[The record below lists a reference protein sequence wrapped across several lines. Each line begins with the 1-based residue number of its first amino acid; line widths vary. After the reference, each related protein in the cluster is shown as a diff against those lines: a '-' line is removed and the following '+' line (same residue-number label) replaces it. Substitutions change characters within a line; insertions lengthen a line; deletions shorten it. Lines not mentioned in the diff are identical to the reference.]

1 MKSWNSF
8 SKELTEK
15 KAKRDYDGDGTIE
28 TGSKEHAGVVHNAIQ
43 RAKGKKADGQD
54 TRKEE
59 VEGLEETKLADKAY
73 SRARDEGAQRR
84 RTKEYK
90 DGGNRSTTRKEKGL
104 YRLATAQR
112 RQDADLGRQK
122 EVDRSSGMEGHM
134 KKSVAKKGKY
144 DYGAVLDK
152 KDPKKNPKHTA
163 NKSTKKEEVEQYV
176 DFLINEGYDCSQLT
190 WEDVTAEYECLD
202 EGLRDAVKNLL
213 GKGKKK
219 EEKKPES
226 RGEQLR
232 KKYNVGPDKSDT
244 SAKMQILKKTRAK
257 KERDQKEFGGSR
269 YSKSVAKKSADAHDR
284 YLKGG
289 YSKYGADDARGKGNK
304 ARKRAEALKKE
315 ELELQELDIK
325 GAVTGAL
332 DRGSKFMKK
341 NPVGRAIGNVLK
353 PVGSGRGTT
362 RPAPGARPGTPGG
375 GATTRPMMN
384 SHEPEG
390 DNLQEK
396 PGDGYLGPTPIPNP
410 IRMAKDAVDATNRNS
425 QKKVDMVNKTL
436 GRGSAS
442 MPKVNYFNKGP
453 SAASKRYLGLS
464 YEPEGGLVE
473 GIRDE
478 DAEKGT
484 EERKKRLEKK
494 RGHKVDDHPE
504 YAKESATPGQPAEKL
519 KTGRKM
525 FTIPD
530 EERSAAAARLKEK
543 ARKKREEKMKE
554 EVKVETPVVEEAE
567 SKAQQRLMGLAL
579 SVKRGDTPMSSV
591 TPQVA
596 KMAREMKEKDLKD
609 FAGTKH
615 DGLPEKVKK
624 EEPEVSS
631 PLVESL
637 VESAVQR
644 MTAKARRETAAD
656 KRLNR
661 QASSAQQRAELNAK
675 K

>member
-1 MKSWNSF
+1 MKTF
-8 SKELTEK
+8 
-15 KAKRDYDGDGTIE
+15 
-28 TGSKEHAGVVHNAIQ
+28 
-43 RAKGKKADGQD
+43 
-54 TRKEE
+54 
-59 VEGLEETKLADKAY
+59 
-73 SRARDEGAQRR
+73 
-84 RTKEYK
+84 
-90 DGGNRSTTRKEKGL
+90 
-104 YRLATAQR
+104 
-112 RQDADLGRQK
+112 
-122 EVDRSSGMEGHM
+122 
-134 KKSVAKKGKY
+134 
-144 DYGAVLDK
+144 
-152 KDPKKNPKHTA
+152 
-163 NKSTKKEEVEQYV
+163 
-176 DFLINEGYDCSQLT
+176 NEFKQH
-190 WEDVTAEYECLD
+190 
-202 EGLRDAVKNLL
+202 LL
-213 GKGKKK
+213 
-219 EEKKPES
+219 
-226 RGEQLR
+226 
-232 KKYNVGPDKSDT
+232 
-244 SAKMQILKKTRAK
+244 
-257 KERDQKEFGGSR
+257 
-269 YSKSVAKKSADAHDR
+269 
-284 YLKGG
+284 
-289 YSKYGADDARGKGNK
+289 
-304 ARKRAEALKKE
+304 
-315 ELELQELDIK
+315 
-325 GAVTGAL
+325 
-332 DRGSKFMKK
+332 
-341 NPVGRAIGNVLK
+341 
-353 PVGSGRGTT
+353 
-362 RPAPGARPGTPGG
+362 
-375 GATTRPMMN
+375 
-384 SHEPEG
+384 
-390 DNLQEK
+390 EK

-473 GIRDE
+473 GIRDK
-478 DAEKGT
+478 DPEKGT
-484 EERKKRLEKK
+484 KERKERLEKK

-504 YAKESATPGQPAEKL
+504 YSKESVTPGQPAEKL

-637 VESAVQR
+637 VESAAQR
-644 MTAKARRETAAD
+644 MAAKARREAAAD
-656 KRLNR
+656 KRINR
-661 QASSAQQRAELNAK
+661 QAASAQKRAELNAK

>member
-8 SKELTEK
+8 SQELTEK
-15 KAKRDYDGDGTIE
+15 KAKKDYDGDGKVE
-28 TGSKEHAGVVHNAIQ
+28 SGSKEHAGVVHNAIQ

-59 VEGLEETKLADKAY
+59 VEQVAEADSLAAMA
-73 SRARDEGAQRR
+73 ARREKRLAAQRKR
-84 RTKEYK
+84 E
-90 DGGNRSTTRKEKGL
+90 GTTGAGHDFGHDYSLTAAERKK
-104 YRLATAQR
+104 
-112 RQDADLGRQK
+112 RQDKEFDAFIGR
-122 EVDRSSGMEGHM
+122 
-134 KKSVAKKGKY
+134 
-144 DYGAVLDK
+144 
-152 KDPKKNPKHTA
+152 
-163 NKSTKKEEVEQYV
+163 
-176 DFLINEGYDCSQLT
+176 
-190 WEDVTAEYECLD
+190 
-202 EGLRDAVKNLL
+202 
-213 GKGKKK
+213 GKKK
-219 EEKKPES
+219 EEGK
-226 RGEQLR
+226 
-232 KKYNVGPDKSDT
+232 
-244 SAKMQILKKTRAK
+244 K
-257 KERDQKEFGGSR
+257 KEQKEE
-269 YSKSVAKKSADAHDR
+269 V
-284 YLKGG
+284 
-289 YSKYGADDARGKGNK
+289 
-304 ARKRAEALKKE
+304 
-315 ELELQELDIK
+315 ELQELDIK

-332 DRGSKFMKK
+332 DRGSQFMKK
-341 NPVGRAIGNVLK
+341 NPVGRAVGNVLK
-353 PVGSGRGTT
+353 PVGSGRGTA
-362 RPAPGARPGTPGG
+362 RPAPGAKPGTAGG

-390 DNLQEK
+390 EMTEGL
-396 PGDGYLGPTPIPNP
+396 LGGAGLVAGGLAAYKAFKGMQT
-410 IRMAKDAVDATNRNS
+410 
-425 QKKVDMVNKTL
+425 VNKMRNDAKSGTGLAGRLQNRKNQINKAL
-436 GRGSAS
+436 GNS
-442 MPKVNYFNKGP
+442 F
-453 SAASKRYLGLS
+453 
-464 YEPEGGLVE
+464 EPEGKLVE

-478 DAEKGT
+478 DPEKGT

-519 KTGRKM
+519 KTGRRM

-543 ARKKREEKMKE
+543 ARKKREEKVKKE
-554 EVKVETPVVEEAE
+554 ELEILEGSCGSSKKKKKTYKEEAE

-637 VESAVQR
+637 VESAAQR
-644 MTAKARRETAAD
+644 MAAKARRETALA
-656 KRLNR
+656 KRVDR

>member
-8 SKELTEK
+8 SQELTEK
-15 KAKRDYDGDGTIE
+15 KANKDYDGDGKIE
-28 TGSKEHAGVVHNAIQ
+28 SGSKEHAGVVHNAIQ

-59 VEGLEETKLADKAY
+59 LELDENRRAARSAGGYKDDSKKQTDPSKDGFTGIGNMSIDQIRKMSARIEKDDKKKKTKKEEFELV
-73 SRARDEGAQRR
+73 DERYKGKHGQSE
-84 RTKEYK
+84 KEYK
-90 DGGNRSTTRKEKGL
+90 DDRSQGGKMVSGDSKMSGAEYTHGRRVKAANPGSQPDEGGKTKPKSQGKMDKGTR
-104 YRLATAQR
+104 
-112 RQDADLGRQK
+112 ADLEYRKANLKKK
-122 EVDRSSGMEGHM
+122 EQ
-134 KKSVAKKGKY
+134 
-144 DYGAVLDK
+144 
-152 KDPKKNPKHTA
+152 
-163 NKSTKKEEVEQYV
+163 KEEV
-176 DFLINEGYDCSQLT
+176 
-190 WEDVTAEYECLD
+190 
-202 EGLRDAVKNLL
+202 
-213 GKGKKK
+213 
-219 EEKKPES
+219 
-226 RGEQLR
+226 
-232 KKYNVGPDKSDT
+232 
-244 SAKMQILKKTRAK
+244 
-257 KERDQKEFGGSR
+257 
-269 YSKSVAKKSADAHDR
+269 
-284 YLKGG
+284 
-289 YSKYGADDARGKGNK
+289 
-304 ARKRAEALKKE
+304 
-315 ELELQELDIK
+315 ELQELDIR

-332 DRGSKFMKK
+332 NKGSQFMKK
-341 NPVGRAIGNVLK
+341 NPVGRAVSNVLK
-353 PVGSGRGTT
+353 PVGSGRGTS
-362 RPAPGARPGTPGG
+362 RPAPGARPGTAGG

-390 DNLQEK
+390 EMTEGILGGAGLVAGGLAAYKAFKGLQ
-396 PGDGYLGPTPIPNP
+396 T
-410 IRMAKDAVDATNRNS
+410 
-425 QKKVDMVNKTL
+425 VNKMKNDAKSGTGLAGRLQNRTNQINKAL
-436 GRGSAS
+436 GNS
-442 MPKVNYFNKGP
+442 F
-453 SAASKRYLGLS
+453 
-464 YEPEGGLVE
+464 EPEGKLVE

-478 DAEKGT
+478 DPEKGT

-543 ARKKREEKMKE
+543 ARKKREEKCKKE
-554 EVKVETPVVEEAE
+554 ELEIQEGSCGSSKKKKKTYKEEAE

-644 MTAKARRETAAD
+644 MVAKARRETAAD

>member
-8 SKELTEK
+8 SQELTEK
-15 KAKRDYDGDGTIE
+15 KAKKDYDGDGKVE
-28 TGSKEHAGVVHNAIQ
+28 SGSKEHAGVVHNAIQ

-59 VEGLEETKLADKAY
+59 VEQVAEADSLAAMA
-73 SRARDEGAQRR
+73 ARREKRLAAQRKR
-84 RTKEYK
+84 E
-90 DGGNRSTTRKEKGL
+90 GTTGAGHDFGHDYSLTAAERKK
-104 YRLATAQR
+104 
-112 RQDADLGRQK
+112 RQDKEFDAFLGR
-122 EVDRSSGMEGHM
+122 
-134 KKSVAKKGKY
+134 
-144 DYGAVLDK
+144 
-152 KDPKKNPKHTA
+152 
-163 NKSTKKEEVEQYV
+163 
-176 DFLINEGYDCSQLT
+176 
-190 WEDVTAEYECLD
+190 
-202 EGLRDAVKNLL
+202 
-213 GKGKKK
+213 GKKK
-219 EEKKPES
+219 EEGK
-226 RGEQLR
+226 
-232 KKYNVGPDKSDT
+232 
-244 SAKMQILKKTRAK
+244 K
-257 KERDQKEFGGSR
+257 KEQKEE
-269 YSKSVAKKSADAHDR
+269 V
-284 YLKGG
+284 
-289 YSKYGADDARGKGNK
+289 
-304 ARKRAEALKKE
+304 
-315 ELELQELDIK
+315 ELQELDIK

-332 DRGSKFMKK
+332 DRGSQFMKK
-341 NPVGRAIGNVLK
+341 NPVGRAVGNVLK
-353 PVGSGRGTT
+353 PVGSGRGTA
-362 RPAPGARPGTPGG
+362 RPAPGAKPGTAGG

-390 DNLQEK
+390 EMTEGL
-396 PGDGYLGPTPIPNP
+396 LGGAGLVAGGLAAYKAFKGMQT
-410 IRMAKDAVDATNRNS
+410 
-425 QKKVDMVNKTL
+425 VNKMRNDAKSGTGLAGRLQNRKNQINKAL
-436 GRGSAS
+436 GNS
-442 MPKVNYFNKGP
+442 F
-453 SAASKRYLGLS
+453 
-464 YEPEGGLVE
+464 EPEGKLVE

-478 DAEKGT
+478 DPEKGT

-543 ARKKREEKMKE
+543 ARKKREEKVKKE
-554 EVKVETPVVEEAE
+554 ELEILEGSCGSSKKKKKTYKEEAE

-637 VESAVQR
+637 VESAAQR
-644 MTAKARRETAAD
+644 MAAKARRETALA
-656 KRLNR
+656 KRVDR

>member
-1 MKSWNSF
+1 MKSWSSF
-8 SKELTEK
+8 SQELTEK
-15 KAKRDYDGDGTIE
+15 KANKDYDGDGKIE
-28 TGSKEHAGVVHNAIQ
+28 SGSKEHAGVVHNAIQ

-90 DGGNRSTTRKEKGL
+90 QGLNRSTTRKEKGM

-112 RQDADLGRQK
+112 RTDADLERQK
-122 EVDRSSGMEGHM
+122 ATYDTGAHKGDWDRA
-134 KKSVAKKGKY
+134 KRAKKY
-144 DYGAVLDK
+144 
-152 KDPKKNPKHTA
+152 
-163 NKSTKKEEVEQYV
+163 KKEEFELV
-176 DFLINEGYDCSQLT
+176 DERYKGKHGQSEKEYKDDRSQGGKMVSG
-190 WEDVTAEYECLD
+190 DSKMSGAEYTHGRRVKAANPGSQPD
-202 EGLRDAVKNLL
+202 EGGKTKPKSQGRMDKGTRADLEYRKANL
-213 GKGKKK
+213 KKK
-219 EEKKPES
+219 E
-226 RGEQLR
+226 
-232 KKYNVGPDKSDT
+232 
-244 SAKMQILKKTRAK
+244 
-257 KERDQKEFGGSR
+257 QKEE
-269 YSKSVAKKSADAHDR
+269 V
-284 YLKGG
+284 
-289 YSKYGADDARGKGNK
+289 
-304 ARKRAEALKKE
+304 
-315 ELELQELDIK
+315 ELQELDIK

-341 NPVGRAIGNVLK
+341 NPVGRAVSNVLK
-353 PVGSGRGTT
+353 PVGSGRGT
-362 RPAPGARPGTPGG
+362 ARPSPAGG

-384 SHEPEG
+384 SHEPEGDLIGEGETPMGQHPGKSPDKKVRDKYETQRRRTEAPAGVGVPDRSVGYGQLKQSFEIEG

-473 GIRDE
+473 GIRDK
-478 DAEKGT
+478 DPEKGT

-504 YAKESATPGQPAEKL
+504 YSKESVTPGQPAEKL

-554 EVKVETPVVEEAE
+554 ELEIKEGSCGSSKKKKKTYKEEAE

-596 KMAREMKEKDLKD
+596 RMAREMKEKDLKD

-644 MTAKARRETAAD
+644 MVAKARRETAAD

>member
-8 SKELTEK
+8 SQELTEK
-15 KAKRDYDGDGTIE
+15 KAKKDYDGDGKIE
-28 TGSKEHAGVVHNAIQ
+28 SGSKEHAGVVHNAIQ

-59 VEGLEETKLADKAY
+59 LEIEEGKYSGSKSHIQRDGTAPAPDRTAAERKKDRRILAGY
-73 SRARDEGAQRR
+73 G
-84 RTKEYK
+84 
-90 DGGNRSTTRKEKGL
+90 KG
-104 YRLATAQR
+104 
-112 RQDADLGRQK
+112 
-122 EVDRSSGMEGHM
+122 GME
-134 KKSVAKKGKY
+134 VA
-144 DYGAVLDK
+144 
-152 KDPKKNPKHTA
+152 
-163 NKSTKKEEVEQYV
+163 V
-176 DFLINEGYDCSQLT
+176 D
-190 WEDVTAEYECLD
+190 
-202 EGLRDAVKNLL
+202 
-213 GKGKKK
+213 
-219 EEKKPES
+219 
-226 RGEQLR
+226 
-232 KKYNVGPDKSDT
+232 
-244 SAKMQILKKTRAK
+244 RAK
-257 KERDQKEFGGSR
+257 KERDEKRKSR
-269 YSKSVAKKSADAHDR
+269 M
-284 YLKGG
+284 
-289 YSKYGADDARGKGNK
+289 
-304 ARKRAEALKKE
+304 KKE
-315 ELELQELDIK
+315 EVELQELDIK

-332 DRGSKFMKK
+332 NKGSQFMKK
-341 NPVGRAIGNVLK
+341 NPVGRAVGNVLK
-353 PVGSGRGTT
+353 PVGAGRGT
-362 RPAPGARPGTPGG
+362 ARPSVRTLN
-375 GATTRPMMN
+375 TIRQNQQSQMN
-384 SHEPEG
+384 SFEPEG
-390 DNLQEK
+390 EQIDEFLAGK
-396 PGDGYLGPTPIPNP
+396 PGDGYIGHPNLDIKNPLAKKQVKKPVLPGSKGGGP
-410 IRMAKDAVDATNRNS
+410 VNR
-425 QKKVDMVNKTL
+425 V
-436 GRGSAS
+436 GAS
-442 MPKVNYFNKGP
+442 IGDRNMRLKNMLNQ
-453 SAASKRYLGLS
+453 SHD
-464 YEPEGGLVE
+464 PEGELVE
-473 GIRDE
+473 GIRDK
-478 DAEKGT
+478 DPEKGT

-543 ARKKREEKMKE
+543 ARKKRESSCKKE
-554 EVKVETPVVEEAE
+554 EVETPVVEEAE

-644 MTAKARRETAAD
+644 MVAKARRETAAD